1 MNSLSNAIEKSS
13 ASDLHNKE
21 VKDTYQEQMSHLM
34 SNGFGL
40 IPIAVTSN
48 PDVSI
53 GAKGL
58 YAYVASKAESSVMVD
73 ISYSDLL
80 GDLRTTRQ
88 TFKRYC
94 RELLAAG
101 LMQAYVR
108 RDAISFGVQDLPY
121 GIVRFVIP
129 RNEIPQSQREG
140 GALYAA

>member
-1 MNSLSNAIEKSS
+1 MNTLSDVVKAPS
-13 ASDLHNKE
+13 ASDPHNKE
-21 VKDTYQEQMSHLM
+21 VKDTYQRQMPHLM

-40 IPIAVTSN
+40 VPIAATSN

-101 LMQAYVR
+101 LMHAYVR